1 MRNNIFA
8 KIVKK
13 TKFKTP
19 NVGRQL
25 NKNVKTS
32 LSFVEANVF
41 SIFISVIIQNIA
53 KEVF

>member
-8 KIVKK
+8 KIVKR
-13 TKFKTP
+13 TKFTTRTAGKE
-19 NVGRQL
+19 L